1 MIPWPDYTSSHDNE
15 LGLGEHMQGI
25 QRIKQHLIVTG
36 AVKTG
41 IRKSQFII
49 IKMGSQSALQP
60 WSLPKYGYPYKKPDE
75 RDRIVKVFDVDRSL
89 WHAGGIQAVGDV
101 VAIPIYGSDKTK
113 PGSEVRFFNF
123 DNPESPKE
131 LTSITLI
138 KPDIESKAIAMT
150 RTPDNHYVLMVWDDK
165 VLDFHRSNTTVI
177 TEGFSETPVRVRKSE
192 VIGGFQL
199 GGGGQSG
206 EGTYQ
211 SLNFVRDTNETFY
224 LVATRNQEK
233 ASPTFHGKDLMDLYK
248 VWWPD
253 GFGGKVQIKFV
264 KQKQMYCYNQQAN
277 FGAGSGIY
285 VQDERHMFL
294 YAASH
299 WLHGGNKRYNF
310 SEYAYSLDTPTD

>member
-1 MIPWPDYTSSHDNE
+1 MNTDVAMIDDVPTRFDAIPPKIRRSAIAGSTRRYLGARNNDTIPWPDYTSSHDNE

-36 AVKTG
+36 GVKTG

-75 RDRIVKVFDVDRSL
+75 RDCIVKVIDVDRSL

-101 VAIPIYGSDKTK
+101 VAIPVYGSDKKK

-131 LTSITLI
+131 LTGITLV

-150 RTPDNHYVLMVWDDK
+150 RTPDNYYVLMVWDDQ
-165 VLDFHRSNTTVI
+165 VLDFHRSKTTVI
-177 TEGFSETPVRVRKSE
+177 TEGFSETPVRLRKSE
-192 VIGGFQL
+192 VIGGFQP

-206 EGTYQ
+206 TGTYQ
-211 SLNFVRDTNETFY
+211 SLNFGWQPGTKKKPLPRSMVRT
-224 LVATRNQEK
+224 
-233 ASPTFHGKDLMDLYK
+233 
-248 VWWPD
+248 
-253 GFGGKVQIKFV
+253 
-264 KQKQMYCYNQQAN
+264 
-277 FGAGSGIY
+277 
-285 VQDERHMFL
+285 
-294 YAASH
+294 
-299 WLHGGNKRYNF
+299 
-310 SEYAYSLDTPTD
+310 